1 MYMKRIHLLF
11 SVPLIF
17 TLFTFT
23 GCRQN
28 NLPRLEEI
36 SENTPEW
43 INDPRPQDT
52 LWGTGVGD
60 LSALNASCEQAKFN
74 AQLDICRQLSVVG
87 KMVEN
92 TADNLSELTIITRLN
107 LYQNEFYNLLSLAAS
122 QQASFALSEL
132 IKVDRRTR
140 TADGKIWYR
149 VSFPIKEVE
158 NIQDSISQYQGQ
170 YFNAYLE
177 TVEPMSEVDT
187 ESMLKPMSEA
197 DAERMLK
204 ALEEAFRE

>member
-1 MYMKRIHLLF
+1 MYMKRIQTLF
-11 SVPLIF
+11 SFSLIF
-17 TLFTFT
+17 TFFTFAC
-23 GCRQN
+23 CRQN

-43 INDPRPQDT
+43 INDPPLQDAV
-52 LWGTGVGD
+52 WGIGVGD

-74 AQLDICRQLSVVG
+74 AQLDICRRLSEVV
-87 KMVEN
+87 KIVEN

-107 LYQNEFYNLLSLAAS
+107 RYQNEFYNLLSLAAS

-149 VSFPIKEVE
+149 VSFSIKEAR
-158 NIQDSISQYQGQ
+158 NITDSISQYQEQ

-177 TVEPMSEVDT
+177 TVEPAT
-187 ESMLKPMSEA
+187 GA

-204 ALEEAFRE
+204 ALEAFDEALRE